1 MYLTSEQIHEIETK
15 IDYSFK
21 NKNLLE
27 QAFMRSSFCND
38 DHPYTK
44 DNEVLEF
51 IGDSVLGMLVVKHL
65 SERYRIAQVNPQFNE
80 EDLEELSRRDDP
92 LSKRIVDN
100 IRNRPMVYDNVCS
113 DAELSEMK
121 IDLVKRSSLAW
132 ATEQAGLEQYLL
144 LGKSDESNNVRQEA
158 SVKEDLLEAILGA
171 ATLDADW
178 DITVPERI
186 VRKLIQIDERLEKG
200 IPDQIDY
207 EEKLN
212 LEFPSACPEVDD
224 EYSCAPYLPYGCS
237 VSVGSKYLNERFEGF
252 GATEEGARR
261 MAFKRAYER
270 CSRIGDLATRVQNTV
285 GLPDKDRAV
294 NQLQE
299 LFQKKIIREPEYIFT
314 QMSNSATGNP
324 KWGCRCVIP
333 EAWEM
338 NGSYVAESKT
348 TAKKQAAFET
358 LNALL
363 GYDLSILFLEHGK
376 RIEE

>member
-1 MYLTSEQIHEIETK
+1 MYLTNEQIHEIETK

-27 QAFMRSSFCND
+27 QAFMRSSFCNEN
-38 DHPYTK
+38 PFTK

-65 SERYRIAQVNPQFNE
+65 SERYRIAQVDPQFNE
-80 EDLEELSRRDDP
+80 EVLEELSRRDDP
-92 LSKRIVDN
+92 LSKRIVDS
-100 IRNRPMVYDNVCS
+100 IRNRPMVYSNVCS

-200 IPDQIDY
+200 LPDQIDY

-212 LEFPSACPEVDD
+212 LEFPSACPKVDN
-224 EYSCAPYLPYGCS
+224 EYSSAPYLPYGCE
-237 VSVGSKYLNERFEGF
+237 VTVGSKYLNERFEGF

-299 LFQKKIIREPEYIFT
+299 LFQKKIIREPQYIFT
-314 QMSNSATGNP
+314 QESNAATGNP
-324 KWGCRCVIP
+324 QWGCRCVIP

-338 NGSYVAESKT
+338 SGSYVAESKT

-363 GYDLSILFLEHGK
+363 GYDLSVLFREHGTP
-376 RIEE
+376 IEE

>member
-1 MYLTSEQIHEIETK
+1 MYLTNEQICEIETK
-15 IDYSFK
+15 IDYSFN
-21 NKNLLE
+21 NKSLLE
-27 QAFMRSSFCND
+27 QAFMRSSFSNEN
-38 DHPYTK
+38 PFTK

-65 SERYRIAQVNPQFNE
+65 SERYRIVQVDPQLNE
-80 EDLEELSRRDDP
+80 EVLEELNRRDDP
-92 LSKRIVDN
+92 LSKRIVDS

-121 IDLVKRSSLAW
+121 IDLVKRSSLAC

-144 LGKSDESNNVRQEA
+144 LGKNDESNKVRQEA

-200 IPDQIDY
+200 LPDQIDY

-212 LEFPSACPEVDD
+212 REFPSACPKVDNEFSD
-224 EYSCAPYLPYGCS
+224 APYLPYGCE
-237 VSVGSKYLNERFEGF
+237 VTVGSKYLNERFEGF
-252 GATEEGARR
+252 GITEEGARR

-270 CSRIGDLATRVQNTV
+270 CSRIGDLATRVQNAV

-363 GYDLSILFLEHGK
+363 GYDLSILFLEHGTP
-376 RIEE
+376 IEE